1 LNRFF
6 IKNEQVSKD
15 ILYIEGEDV
24 KHIRDVLRLRTGDKI
39 EAVCEGFIYIGKILR
54 IEKNLVTVK
63 IAEIFKGNGEPSFNI
78 ILYQG
83 IPKGEKMDF
92 IIQKCT
98 ELGVK
103 EFFPLLTERTV
114 VKVKDKNK
122 EKSKITRWTKIAKE
136 AAQQSK
142 RDLFPKIDD
151 IISFD
156 DMIELIK
163 GENIIV
169 PYEEEK
175 NNRIRDA
182 IKSIKNGRVN
192 LIIGPEGGFAQKE
205 IETLRGIGANTVTL
219 GPRILR
225 TETAGIVAASIL
237 LYELGDI

>member
-122 EKSKITRWTKIAKE
+122 EKSKITRWTRIAKE

-175 NNRIRDA
+175 NNKIRDA
-182 IKSIKNGRVN
+182 IKSINNGRVN

>member
-1 LNRFF
+1 MNRFF

-39 EAVCEGFIYIGKILR
+39 EAVCGGFIYIGKILR

-122 EKSKITRWTKIAKE
+122 E
-136 AAQQSK
+136 
-142 RDLFPKIDD
+142 
-151 IISFD
+151 
-156 DMIELIK
+156 
-163 GENIIV
+163 
-169 PYEEEK
+169 
-175 NNRIRDA
+175 
-182 IKSIKNGRVN
+182 
-192 LIIGPEGGFAQKE
+192 
-205 IETLRGIGANTVTL
+205 
-219 GPRILR
+219 
-225 TETAGIVAASIL
+225 
-237 LYELGDI
+237 

>member
-1 LNRFF
+1 MNRFF

-122 EKSKITRWTKIAKE
+122 EKSKITRWTRIAKE

-142 RDLFPKIDD
+142 RDLFPKIND
-151 IISFD
+151 IISFAG
-156 DMIELIK
+156 MIELIK

>member
-1 LNRFF
+1 MNRFF

-39 EAVCEGFIYIGKILR
+39 EAVCEEFIYIGKILQ

>member
-1 LNRFF
+1 MRR
-6 IKNEQVSKD
+6 IY
-15 ILYIEGEDV
+15 LYREDTPD
-24 KHIRDVLRLRTGDKI
+24 R
-39 EAVCEGFIYIGKILR
+39 
-54 IEKNLVTVK
+54 KNLVTVK

-182 IKSIKNGRVN
+182 IKSIKMEG
-192 LIIGPEGGFAQKE
+192 LI
-205 IETLRGIGANTVTL
+205 
-219 GPRILR
+219 
-225 TETAGIVAASIL
+225 
-237 LYELGDI
+237 

>member
-1 LNRFF
+1 MNRFF

-39 EAVCEGFIYIGKILR
+39 EAVCGGFIYIGKILR

>member
-1 LNRFF
+1 MNRFF

>member
-1 LNRFF
+1 MNRFF

-122 EKSKITRWTKIAKE
+122 EKSKITRWTRIAKE

-175 NNRIRDA
+175 NNKIRDA
-182 IKSIKNGRVN
+182 IKSINNGRVN

>member
-1 LNRFF
+1 MNRFF

-205 IETLRGIGANTVTL
+205 IATLRGIGANTVTL